1 MNQTATNQSQS
12 ISIPVNLNGMLN
24 VTLPAHVNA
33 DEFCARAL
41 EQFKRMIELETGMGE
56 SGEATF
62 SFDGDVWSTEG
73 QAQVGDLMFEVQH
86 DLAMNVSGALVAL
99 KPRQGEFG
107 ADRYRSR
114 ICAYVSEH
122 DVYVTGRCS
131 QTDAERVLV
140 SIRMDGSDPT
150 VHVMNP
156 SFHEDMDL
164 EGQVPLVSVP
174 FRGMSIALN

>member
-1 MNQTATNQSQS
+1 MDNPAANQAQS

-24 VTLPAHVNA
+24 VTLPSHVDA
-33 DEFCARAL
+33 QEFCARAL
-41 EQFKRMIELETGMGE
+41 EQFKRMLEVETAMGE
-56 SGEATF
+56 SGEATY

-99 KPRQGEFG
+99 KPRKGEFG
-107 ADRYRSR
+107 ANRYRSR

-122 DVYVTGRCS
+122 DVYVTGRCT

-140 SIRMDGSDPT
+140 SVRMDGSNPT

-156 SFHEDMDL
+156 SFAEDMDV
-164 EGQVPLVSVP
+164 EGQVPLVSIP
-174 FRGMSIALN
+174 FSGLAIALN

>member
-1 MNQTATNQSQS
+1 MNSSLTDPTKSV
-12 ISIPVNLNGMLN
+12 SIPVNLNGMLN
-24 VTLPAHVNA
+24 VTLPSHVNA
-33 DEFCARAL
+33 EEFCTRAL
-41 EQFKRMIELETGMGE
+41 DQFKRLLEAETKIGE
-56 SGEATF
+56 SGDVTF

-86 DLAMNVSGALVAL
+86 DMAMNVSGALVAL
-99 KPRQGEFG
+99 KPRKGEFG

-122 DVYVTGRCS
+122 DVFVTGRCP

-140 SIRMDGSDPT
+140 VVRMDDSDPT

-156 SFHEDMDL
+156 SFEDAMAAD
-164 EGQVPLVSVP
+164 GQAPLVSVP
-174 FRGMSIALN
+174 FRGMSFALN

>member
-1 MNQTATNQSQS
+1 MNAHVKESNQTV
-12 ISIPVNLNGMLN
+12 SIPVNLNGMLN
-24 VTLPAHVNA
+24 VNLPAHVDP

-41 EQFKRMIELETGMGE
+41 EQFKRMLASETEMGE

-86 DLAMNVSGALVAL
+86 DLSMNVSGALVAL
-99 KPRQGEFG
+99 RPRKGQFG

-114 ICAYVSEH
+114 ICAYVAEH
-122 DVYVTGRCS
+122 DVYVTGRCP
-131 QTDAERVLV
+131 QTDAERVMCV
-140 SIRMDGSDPT
+140 VRMDDGEPT

-156 SFHEDMDL
+156 SFEDSFELD
-164 EGQVPLVSVP
+164 GQAPMVSVP
-174 FRGMSIALN
+174 FRGLSFALN